1 MSANTCN
8 LQINTAEE
16 PVGQNNDK
24 EYRHTQRVSVGLGS
38 GQNNVALSCSPQTGR
53 SCFRISDDHK
63 SKLSE
68 TFYMKFYMFKKES
81 GKCRSAKSFQ
91 MLCQCKDKNAIR
103 LCVCVCVFVAVIAK
117 RIRSIP
123 C

>member
-1 MSANTCN
+1 MSGLDTHVCQHLYN

-53 SCFRISDDHK
+53 GRFRISDDLK
-63 SKLSE
+63 YKLSE
-68 TFYMKFYMFKKES
+68 MFYL
-81 GKCRSAKSFQ
+81 KCYIFQ
-91 MLCQCKDKNAIR
+91 K
-103 LCVCVCVFVAVIAK
+103 
-117 RIRSIP
+117 
-123 C
+123 